1 MMNYKIKDNLLG
13 GCLLLF
19 TLLLTA
25 CDLETSGNGKLD
37 GYWHLEQIDSISTGS
52 VNNLSQKR
60 LFWAFQAKLL
70 EFTDKDNVNAT
81 YLVRFSHSA
90 DSLILSE
97 PYRFDRENGDEVLT
111 DAAVLKPYGMNALKE
126 TFKIEKLS
134 SSKMILSNSS
144 YRLYF
149 TKF

>member
-1 MMNYKIKDNLLG
+1 MNYKIKDNLLG

-60 LFWAFQAKLL
+60 LFLGL
-70 EFTDKDNVNAT
+70 SDKVA
-81 YLVRFSHSA
+81 
-90 DSLILSE
+90 
-97 PYRFDRENGDEVLT
+97 
-111 DAAVLKPYGMNALKE
+111 
-126 TFKIEKLS
+126 
-134 SSKMILSNSS
+134 
-144 YRLYF
+144 
-149 TKF
+149 